1 MTVCDRANFLAE
13 TLTQVHR
20 SGQDNVFCA
29 ESCQLKHILRNSDLY
44 HNRMTTIFLAKL
56 FPLYWFYLMH
66 STHVI
71 TRVLVK
77 EASSK
82 LPPTLNPSYTRRT
95 WWKFLKVVFTIRNTN
110 LSNTNSLFHVL
121 QHNQNC
127 LKVKNRMKIHLFR
140 STLPSF
146 LPASTVSSVMLTKH
160 FPSDRCSFF
169 IIRRR
174 TLLQGRWAIFVSHTV
189 RISRLYE
196 QHLPLSVRYFLITKR
211 API

>member
-1 MTVCDRANFLAE
+1 MARSLGNTCIFMKNFSTADRNKINLQLWFDHHMTVCDRANFLAE

-56 FPLYWFYLMH
+56 FPLYWVHLMY

-77 EASSK
+77 ETSSK

-95 WWKFLKVVFTIRNTN
+95 WWKFWKW
-110 LSNTNSLFHVL
+110 
-121 QHNQNC
+121 
-127 LKVKNRMKIHLFR
+127 
-140 STLPSF
+140 
-146 LPASTVSSVMLTKH
+146 SSQSETQ
-160 FPSDRCSFF
+160 
-169 IIRRR
+169 I
-174 TLLQGRWAIFVSHTV
+174 WAIQ
-189 RISRLYE
+189 ILYFTFY
-196 QHLPLSVRYFLITKR
+196 STIKIVWR
-211 API
+211 